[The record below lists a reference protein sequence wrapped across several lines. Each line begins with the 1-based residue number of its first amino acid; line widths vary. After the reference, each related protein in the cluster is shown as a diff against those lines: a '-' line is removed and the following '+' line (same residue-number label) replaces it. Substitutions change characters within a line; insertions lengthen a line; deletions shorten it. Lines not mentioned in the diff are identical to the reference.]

1 MNMFP
6 EFRISGSALTAE
18 KTRLDTIAGNI
29 ANMNTT
35 RTAEGGPYRRRTVAF
50 AEDLAEARQR
60 TRRMIVEPF
69 VPSKAVPAGFHS
81 RGVRVELI
89 LADHREPM
97 MVYDPEHPDAGE
109 DGYVLYPNV
118 ELAKEMTDM
127 ITAQRSYEASA
138 TAVQTAKSIYMKA
151 LEIGR

>member
-1 MNMFP
+1 MGMFP

-18 KTRLDTIAGNI
+18 KFRLDVIAGNI

-35 RTAEGGPYRRRTVAF
+35 RNIYGEPYRRRTVTF
-50 AEDLAEARQR
+50 AEDLARARG
-60 TRRMIVEPF
+60 RRMITEPF
-69 VPSKAVPAGFHS
+69 VPSREVKGLYKGY
-81 RGVRVELI
+81 GVKVDLVYV
-89 LADHREPM
+89 DHRPPM
-97 MVYDPEHPDAGE
+97 MVYDPDHPDAGE

-127 ITAQRSYEASA
+127 ITAQRSYEANA
-138 TAVQTAKSIYMKA
+138 TAVQTAKNIYMKA

>member
-1 MNMFP
+1 MSMFP

-18 KTRLDTIAGNI
+18 KTRLDVIAGNL

-35 RTAEGGPYRRRTVAF
+35 RSVEGGPYQRRTVVF
-50 AEDLAEARQR
+50 AEDLAESRS
-60 TRRMIVEPF
+60 RRMISRPF
-69 VPSKAVPAGFHS
+69 IPSELAGNAG
-81 RGVRVELI
+81 RGQGVRVDRI
-89 LADHREPM
+89 LADHRPPM
-97 MVYDPEHPDAGE
+97 MVFDPEHPDAQE

-127 ITAQRSYEASA
+127 ITAQRSYEANT
-138 TAVQTAKSIYMKA
+138 TAIQTAKSLYMKA

>member
-1 MNMFP
+1 MSIFP

-18 KTRLDTIAGNI
+18 KTRLDAIAGNI

-35 RTAEGGPYRRRTVAF
+35 RTVEGGPYRRRTVAF
-50 AEDLAEARQR
+50 AEDLHRAREQG
-60 TRRMIVEPF
+60 RRRIIEPF
-69 VPSKAVPAGFHS
+69 VPSRQVAASMQSK
-81 RGVRVELI
+81 GVRVDRI
-89 LADHREPM
+89 IADDREPM
-97 MVYDPEHPDAGE
+97 LVFDPEHPDAQE

-127 ITAQRSYEASA
+127 ITAQRSYEANA
-138 TAVQTAKSIYMKA
+138 TAIQTAKNIYVKA

>member
-1 MNMFP
+1 MFP
-6 EFRISGSALTAE
+6 DFRISGSALTAE

-35 RTAEGGPYRRRTVAF
+35 RTVEGGPYRRRTVAF
-50 AEDLAEARQR
+50 AEDLAYA
-60 TRRMIVEPF
+60 THRRMIVEPF
-69 VPSKAVPAGFHS
+69 IPSTEVTRRFLGQ
-81 RGVRVELI
+81 GVRVDRI
-89 LADHREPM
+89 YADHRDPM
-97 MVYDPEHPDAGE
+97 MVFDPEHPDAQE
-109 DGYVLYPNV
+109 DGYVRYPNV

-127 ITAQRSYEASA
+127 ITAQRSYDANV

>member
-1 MNMFP
+1 MSIFP

-35 RTAEGGPYRRRTVAF
+35 RTEQGGPYQRRTVAF
-50 AEDLAEARQR
+50 SEDLHHAM
-60 TRRMIVEPF
+60 TRGRRRIVEPF
-69 VPSKAVPAGFHS
+69 VLTKKAEGHYVS
-81 RGVRVELI
+81 SGVRVDRI
-89 LADHREPM
+89 LADHRDPM
-97 MVYDPEHPDAGE
+97 LVFDPEHPDAQE

-127 ITAQRSYEASA
+127 ITAQRSYDANA
-138 TAVQTAKSIYMKA
+138 TAIQTAKSIYVKA

>member
-1 MNMFP
+1 VSFFP

-18 KTRLDTIAGNI
+18 KTRLDVIAGNL

-35 RTAEGGPYRRRTVAF
+35 RTPEGGPYKRRTVVF
-50 AEDLAEARQR
+50 SEDLAASRS
-60 TRRMIVEPF
+60 RRAIVTPF
-69 VPSKAVPAGFHS
+69 VPSSATGGAYRGQ
-81 RGVRVELI
+81 GVRVDQI
-89 LADHREPM
+89 LADHRDPM

-127 ITAQRSYEASA
+127 ITAQRSYEANV
-138 TAVQTAKSIYMKA
+138 TAVQTAKSIYTKA

>member
-1 MNMFP
+1 LGMFP
-6 EFRISGSALTAE
+6 DFRISGSALTAE
-18 KTRLDTIAGNI
+18 KTRLDIIAGNI

-35 RTAEGGPYRRRTVAF
+35 RTPEGGPYRRRTVVF
-50 AEDLAEARQR
+50 SEDLAQARG
-60 TRRMIVEPF
+60 RRMITEPF
-69 VPSKAVPAGFHS
+69 VPSDRAGRVFHGH
-81 RGVRVELI
+81 GVRVERV
-89 LADHREPM
+89 LADHRDPM
-97 MVYDPEHPDAGE
+97 AVYDPEHPDSNE

-138 TAVQTAKSIYMKA
+138 TSIENIKTMYTKA

>member
-1 MNMFP
+1 MSMFP

-18 KTRLDTIAGNI
+18 KTRLDLIAGNI

-35 RTAEGGPYRRRTVAF
+35 RTEEGGPYQRRTAAF
-50 AEDLAEARQR
+50 SEDLANAQERS
-60 TRRMIVEPF
+60 RRMIHEPF
-69 VPSKAVPAGFHS
+69 VPSQAVPESVQGQ
-81 RGVRVELI
+81 GVRLDRI
-89 LADHREPM
+89 FADDEDPM
-97 MVYDPEHPDAGE
+97 MVYDPEHPDAQE

-127 ITAQRSYEASA
+127 ITAHRSYEANA
-138 TAVQTAKSIYMKA
+138 TAVQTAKSLYTKA